1 MTTIYLAKLTAE
13 GRAEAIRQANEI
25 AGREWGSYEREFDAL
40 EERAGELKGYGLL
53 TADKEVACEI
63 CSLDTA
69 SKRPEFIRLTGS
81 MFDITEQ
88 DDE

>member
-1 MTTIYLAKLTAE
+1 MRCTSW
-13 GRAEAIRQANEI
+13 RQPGGQHDHDLPRKADRRRPRRSHPPANEI

-63 CSLDTA
+63 RSLDTA
-69 SKRPEFIRLTGS
+69 SKRPGNS
-81 MFDITEQ
+81 SA
-88 DDE
+88 